1 MRRPM
6 SERLA
11 TAPRAAAAALC
22 LLALLAG
29 CGSSDKLIPQSSASA
44 MLDDLAQVRSLSDQG
59 ECAKAA
65 TQASQLSD
73 KVAELPSSVDSAL
86 AQRLRSGVR
95 HLQDVIRTD
104 CQTQPAVTDTG
115 PTETTTTPPTTT
127 TTTPTTTTPPTETT
141 PPTTTTTPTTTTPPP
156 QTTPGDGGGSPAPG
170 GTVTTP

>member
-22 LLALLAG
+22 LLAVLAG
-29 CGSSDKLIPQSSASA
+29 CGSSDKLIPQSRAST
-44 MLDDLAQVRSLSDQG
+44 MLDELAQVRSLSDQG
-59 ECAKAA
+59 ECDKAA
-65 TQASQLSD
+65 AQASKLSD
-73 KVAELPSSVDSAL
+73 RVAELPSSVDAAL
-86 AQRLRSGVR
+86 ARRLRSGVR

-127 TTTPTTTTPPTETT
+127 TTTTPTTTT
-141 PPTTTTTPTTTTPPP
+141 PPTTTTTPPETTPTTTTPPE
-156 QTTPGDGGGSPAPG
+156 TTPGDGGGSPAPG
-170 GTVTTP
+170 GTDTTP